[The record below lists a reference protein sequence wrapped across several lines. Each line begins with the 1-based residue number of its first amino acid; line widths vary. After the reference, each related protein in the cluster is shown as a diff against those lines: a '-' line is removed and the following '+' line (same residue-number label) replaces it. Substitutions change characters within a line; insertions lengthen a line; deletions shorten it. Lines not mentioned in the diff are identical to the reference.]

1 MPNSNK
7 RYSQADLANF
17 RQRSDHAILR
27 KKIQVVHL
35 RLHEPQHV
43 KWIRTLTFAL
53 KDWTTMF
60 VKFAR
65 RKLLLYKRNMEVWL
79 SLKASFIWTNCK
91 TSRGMFFG
99 ENNAKEPRLVKSSQ
113 TLNTNYQ
120 AQWGIWVWTAA
131 TGLRHFAELKCTP
144 KFSGV
149 KSGQQWKLGR
159 NYIHATGQGFQEQ
172 QGI

>member
-1 MPNSNK
+1 MVPNSNK

-43 KWIRTLTFAL
+43 KCIRTLTFAL

-113 TLNTNYQ
+113 TLHTNYQ
-120 AQWGIWVWTAA
+120 AQWGDLGLDCCHGTAA
-131 TGLRHFAELKCTP
+131 FCGT
-144 KFSGV
+144 
-149 KSGQQWKLGR
+149 
-159 NYIHATGQGFQEQ
+159 
-172 QGI
+172 

>member
-1 MPNSNK
+1 MQWSYRCNCWCPTATKDIHKQIWQISGK
-7 RYSQADLANF
+7 GQTMQYSE
-17 RQRSDHAILR
+17 

-43 KWIRTLTFAL
+43 KCIRTLTFAL

-113 TLNTNYQ
+113 TLHTNYQ
-120 AQWGIWVWTAA
+120 AQWGDLGLDCCHGTAA
-131 TGLRHFAELKCTP
+131 FCGT
-144 KFSGV
+144 
-149 KSGQQWKLGR
+149 
-159 NYIHATGQGFQEQ
+159 
-172 QGI
+172 

>member
-1 MPNSNK
+1 MPRKRGKCNDLTDVTVPNSNK

-27 KKIQVVHL
+27 KKIQVVHF

-43 KWIRTLTFAL
+43 KCIRTLTFAL

-99 ENNAKEPRLVKSSQ
+99 ENNAKESRLVKSSQ
-113 TLNTNYQ
+113 TLHTNYQ
-120 AQWGIWVWTAA
+120 AQWGDLGLDCCHGTAA
-131 TGLRHFAELKCTP
+131 FCGT
-144 KFSGV
+144 
-149 KSGQQWKLGR
+149 
-159 NYIHATGQGFQEQ
+159 
-172 QGI
+172 

>member
-17 RQRSDHAILR
+17 RQIRSCNTQ
-27 KKIQVVHL
+27 KKKS
-35 RLHEPQHV
+35 
-43 KWIRTLTFAL
+43 KWYISDSMNLSMLNELTFAL

-60 VKFAR
+60 AKFAR

-79 SLKASFIWTNCK
+79 SLFRWNLLSNCK
-91 TSRGMFFG
+91 TSRGMFFD

-120 AQWGIWVWTAA
+120 AHWGIWVWTAA

-149 KSGQQWKLGR
+149 KSGQQWKLGQI
-159 NYIHATGQGFQEQ
+159 YIHATGQGFQEQ